1 MSRIEINDLTK
12 GYREKGTPISV
23 LTDISISFDAGQMH
37 ALVGPSGC
45 GKSTFLMLCG
55 GLIRPDAGT
64 VRLDGKDLL
73 AMRSGGRA
81 SAQAELVGFVYQQFH
96 LIPYLN
102 IEQNMLASCLAR
114 PVPDAKERC
123 QELIE
128 RLGLA
133 HRRGHIPGKLSSGEQ
148 QRVALGRALMNR
160 PKVLI
165 ADEPTGNLD
174 SQNADHLLSLLR
186 EFADTGGLV
195 LMATH
200 DPAVAARADCI
211 YSFNH
216 GVVSLRS
223 EQTER
228 AMPVVR

>member
-1 MSRIEINDLTK
+1 MSRIQINNLTK
-12 GYREKGTPISV
+12 GYREKGTPIPV

-45 GKSTFLMLCG
+45 GKSTLLMLCG

-64 VRLDGKDLL
+64 VLIDGKDLL
-73 AMRSGGRA
+73 SLNAGGRA
-81 SAQAELVGFVYQQFH
+81 RAQADLVGFVYQQFH
-96 LIPYLN
+96 LIPYLS
-102 IEQNMLASCLAR
+102 IEQNIMASCLAR
-114 PVPDAKERC
+114 PVPDAKQRC

-128 RLGLA
+128 RLGLE

-160 PKVLI
+160 PKVLM

-174 SQNADHLLSLLR
+174 SANADHLLGLLR
-186 EFADTGGLV
+186 EFADDGGLV

-200 DPAVAARADCI
+200 DSAVAARADCT
-211 YSFNH
+211 YGFKN
-216 GVVSLRS
+216 GAVSLS
-223 EQTER
+223 GDNENKLN
-228 AMPVVR
+228 